1 VGSRGLVSKQ
11 SSLGRRIGVG
21 RTAEIF
27 EWEKGYVVK
36 LFLKGFSRE
45 TMQREARVGRV
56 VNELGLPVPKVIE
69 LIEVDGRYG
78 IVFERVGS
86 GRTMLQELGAKPWLL
101 SSLFRVFTDLH
112 LEMHRRSVPE
122 LPPLRRRLAERIRRI
137 TSADFRDDLRELAER
152 AKATALAELEELPE
166 DDKLCHGDFH
176 PDNIIMSPRG
186 PVIIDWVDAAKG
198 DPAADVARTRLLIS
212 VGAPVEGR
220 ISSRRIDSVRKRAL
234 SLYLK
239 LYLERSHISLESID
253 AWGLP
258 VALARITEGIPGE
271 RDQLMVFIKS
281 CLGRQFK
288 HTSVGGGT

>member
-1 VGSRGLVSKQ
+1 MQEKDTEVGSIGLVSKQ
-11 SSLGRRIGVG
+11 SSLGRRVGVG

-36 LFLKGFSRE
+36 LFLRGFSRE
-45 TMQREARVGRV
+45 TIEREARVGRV
-56 VNELGLPVPKVIE
+56 INELGLPVPKVIE
-69 LIEVDGRYG
+69 LIEVNGRCG
-78 IVFERVGS
+78 IVFERAGS
-86 GRTMLQELGAKPWLL
+86 GRTMLQEFAAKPWRL
-101 SSLFRVFTDLH
+101 SSSLRVFTDLH
-112 LEMHRRSVPE
+112 FEMHRHSVPE

-137 TSADFRDDLRELAER
+137 TGADVPGDLRELAER
-152 AKATALAELEELPE
+152 AKAAGLAELEKLPE

-186 PVIIDWVDAAKG
+186 PVIIDWSDAAKG

-212 VGAPVEGR
+212 VGAPVKGR
-220 ISSRRIDSVRKRAL
+220 MSGSLVESVRKRAL

-258 VALARITEGIPGE
+258 VALARITEDIPGE
-271 RDQLMVFIKS
+271 RDQLMALIKS
-281 CLGRQFK
+281 RLDR
-288 HTSVGGGT
+288 VDE